1 MKDAEIIDKN
11 SNSLSTDDLVLM
23 IGEKEIWLRQKDKQI
38 KALAKKVSELRNA
51 GNKLETLEKSNKAL
65 SDKNIELD
73 RALTEVRKE
82 AKDLNAKVINLNSL
96 IKEKETELQKAKEN
110 IAELE
115 VKRVKHNKNK
125 KRNRS
130 KSPNS

>member
-1 MKDAEIIDKN
+1 MADFKDAEIIDKN

-38 KALAKKVSELRNA
+38 RALAKKVSELRNA

-82 AKDLNAKVINLNSL
+82 RDNLNSL
-96 IKEKETELQKAKEN
+96 IKEKEVELQKAKES

-130 KSPNS
+130 KSSSS

>member
-11 SNSLSTDDLVLM
+11 SNSLSTDDLVLL
-23 IGEKEIWLRQKDKQI
+23 IGEKEIWLHYKDKQI
-38 KALAKKVSELRNA
+38 KALAKKVSELRNI

-82 AKDLNAKVINLNSL
+82 RDNLNSL
-96 IKEKETELQKAKEN
+96 IKEKEKELQKAKQN

-115 VKRVKHNKNK
+115 VKREHHKNK

-130 KSPNS
+130 KSSSS

>member
-11 SNSLSTDDLVLM
+11 SNSLSTDDLVLL
-23 IGEKEIWLRQKDKQI
+23 IGEKEIWLHYKDKQI
-38 KALAKKVSELRNA
+38 KALVKKVSELRNVE
-51 GNKLETLEKSNKAL
+51 NKLEALEKSNKAL

-82 AKDLNAKVINLNSL
+82 RGNLNSL
-96 IKEKETELQKAKEN
+96 IKEKETELQKAKES

-115 VKRVKHNKNK
+115 VKREHHKNK

-130 KSPNS
+130 KSANS

>member
-1 MKDAEIIDKN
+1 MADFKDAEIIDKN

-38 KALAKKVSELRNA
+38 KALAKKVSELRNI

-73 RALTEVRKE
+73 RALTEARKE
-82 AKDLNAKVINLNSL
+82 RDNLNSL
-96 IKEKETELQKAKEN
+96 IKEKETELQKAKES

-130 KSPNS
+130 KSSNS